1 MANRISHDQN
11 FKNLILD
18 YPRDALSFFAPDEA
32 PLPDDKVQIT
42 PLRQEQ
48 LQQFLGARYRELDV
62 PLQVDWT
69 DGRRQTLLFAIEE
82 ETDPR
87 QFSILRL
94 AHYCLDLAELY
105 NTNRVVPV
113 VIFLG
118 EADSAPASLAL
129 GSNHHNHMTF
139 DYLSC
144 KLKDIP
150 YERWQH
156 SDNLVARLNLPNMKY
171 PAVQKTEVFDKAY
184 HGLLALEPDRVK
196 QAKYLRYIDIYTKL
210 TDNEL
215 QQWQQEYLEDKPNMA
230 GYAEYLREEGKQV
243 GLQEGRQ
250 EGRQVGLQEGRQE
263 GRQEGERTVL
273 ERQLQRRFGVLTPE
287 ITEKLSEAS
296 SVDLENWAENV
307 LDAETLD
314 DVFDSSH

>member
-18 YPRDALSFFAPDEA
+18 YPRDALSFFAPDDA
-32 PLPDDKVQIT
+32 PLPDDQVKFT
-42 PLRQEQ
+42 PIRQEQ
-48 LQQFLGARYRELDV
+48 LQQYPGAHFRELDV
-62 PLQVDWT
+62 PLQVDWI
-69 DGRRQTLLFAIEE
+69 DGRRETILFAIEE
-82 ETDPR
+82 ETDQR
-87 QFSILRL
+87 HFSILRL
-94 AHYCLDLAELY
+94 AHYCLDLVEL
-105 NTNRVVPV
+105 NKTNRVVPLV
-113 VIFLG
+113 VFLG
-118 EADSAPASLAL
+118 EADLAPASLVM

-171 PAVQKTEVFDKAY
+171 PAVQKKEVFDQAY
-184 HGLLALEPDRVK
+184 RGLLALEPDQVK
-196 QAKYLRYIDIYTKL
+196 QAKYLRFIDIYAGL

-215 QQWQQEYLEDKPNMA
+215 QQWQQQYLEDKPNMA
-230 GYAEYLREEGKQV
+230 GYAEYLRQEGKQIGLQQ

-250 EGRQVGLQEGRQE
+250 EGRQEGL
-263 GRQEGERTVL
+263 QEGERTVL

-296 SVDLENWAENV
+296 STELENWAEKV
-307 LDAETLD
+307 LDAKTLE

>member
-87 QFSILRL
+87 QFSIIRL

-184 HGLLALEPDRVK
+184 NGLLALEPDRVK
-196 QAKYLRYIDIYTKL
+196 QAKYLRYIDIYAGL

-215 QQWQQEYLEDKPNMA
+215 QQWQQQYLEDKPNMA
-230 GYAEYLREEGKQV
+230 GYAEYLRQEGKQV

>member
-18 YPRDALSFFAPDEA
+18 YPRDALSFFAPNHA
-32 PLPDDKVQIT
+32 PLPDDQVEFT

-48 LQQFLGARYRELDV
+48 LQQHPGAHYRELDM

-69 DGRRQTLLFAIEE
+69 DGRRKTLLFAIEE

-87 QFSILRL
+87 HFSIHRL
-94 AHYCLDLAELY
+94 AHYCIDLVEL
-105 NTNRVVPV
+105 NKSDRVVPV

-118 EADSAPASLAL
+118 EAGSAPASLAVGDEYKRFL
-129 GSNHHNHMTF
+129 TF
-139 DYLSC
+139 EYLSC

-150 YERWQH
+150 YESWQQ
-156 SDNLVARLNLPNMKY
+156 SDNLVARLNLPNMRY
-171 PAVQKTEVFDKAY
+171 PVDQKKEVFDQAY

-196 QAKYLRYIDIYTKL
+196 QAKYLSFIDIYAGL

-215 QQWQQEYLEDKPNMA
+215 QQWQQQYLEDEPNMA
-230 GYAEYLREEGKQV
+230 GYAEYLRQEGKQIGLQEGLKE
-243 GLQEGRQ
+243 GLQEGR
-250 EGRQVGLQEGRQE
+250 V
-263 GRQEGERTVL
+263 EGERTVL
-273 ERQLQRRFGVLTPE
+273 ERQLNRRFGTLSPE
-287 ITEKLSEAS
+287 ISKKLSEAS
-296 SVDLENWAENV
+296 STDLENWAEKV

-314 DVFDSSH
+314 DVFVSNH

>member
-1 MANRISHDQN
+1 M
-11 FKNLILD
+11 
-18 YPRDALSFFAPDEA
+18 
-32 PLPDDKVQIT
+32 V
-42 PLRQEQ
+42 
-48 LQQFLGARYRELDV
+48 
-62 PLQVDWT
+62 
-69 DGRRQTLLFAIEE
+69 
-82 ETDPR
+82 
-87 QFSILRL
+87 
-94 AHYCLDLAELY
+94 
-105 NTNRVVPV
+105 
-113 VIFLG
+113 
-118 EADSAPASLAL
+118 
-129 GSNHHNHMTF
+129 SNHHNHMTF

-171 PAVQKTEVFDKAY
+171 PAGQKKEVFDQAY
-184 HGLLALEPDRVK
+184 RGLLALEPDQVK
-196 QAKYLRYIDIYTKL
+196 QAKYLKFIDIYTGL

-230 GYAEYLREEGKQV
+230 GYAEYLRQEGKQIGLQQ

-250 EGRQVGLQEGRQE
+250 EGRQEGL
-263 GRQEGERTVL
+263 QEGERTVL

-296 SVDLENWAENV
+296 STDLENWAENV
-307 LDAETLD
+307 LDAKTLE

>member
-18 YPRDALSFFAPDEA
+18 YPRAALSFFVPNEA

-48 LQQFLGARYRELDV
+48 LQQFLGAHYRELDV
-62 PLQVDWT
+62 PLQVDWV

-94 AHYCLDLAELY
+94 AHYCLDLAEL
-105 NTNRVVPV
+105 NKTNRVVPV

-118 EADSAPASLAL
+118 EADLAPSSLAL
-129 GSNHHNHMTF
+129 GSDHHNHMTF

-171 PAVQKTEVFDKAY
+171 PAVQKKEVFDKAY
-184 HGLLALEPDRVK
+184 RGLLALEPDRVR
-196 QAKYLRYIDIYTKL
+196 QAKYLRFIDIYAGL

-215 QQWQQEYLEDKPNMA
+215 QQWQQQYLEDKPNMA
-230 GYAEYLREEGKQV
+230 GYAEYLRQEGKQI
-243 GLQEGRQ
+243 GL
-250 EGRQVGLQEGRQE
+250 QE

-296 SVDLENWAENV
+296 STELENWAENV
-307 LDAETLD
+307 LDAEKLE
-314 DVFDSSH
+314 DVFGSSH

>member
-1 MANRISHDQN
+1 MPANRGTVYLFPKLNITEGS
-11 FKNLILD
+11 
-18 YPRDALSFFAPDEA
+18 DALAGYNYKWLLSRNIRLNHTCSIMSF
-32 PLPDDKVQIT
+32 T
-42 PLRQEQ
+42 PALYSDPTR
-48 LQQFLGARYRELDV
+48 
-62 PLQVDWT
+62 
-69 DGRRQTLLFAIEE
+69 LF
-82 ETDPR
+82 
-87 QFSILRL
+87 
-94 AHYCLDLAELY
+94 
-105 NTNRVVPV
+105 
-113 VIFLG
+113 
-118 EADSAPASLAL
+118 
-129 GSNHHNHMTF
+129 NHMTF

-171 PAVQKTEVFDKAY
+171 PAGQKKEVFDQAY
-184 HGLLALEPDRVK
+184 RGLLALEPDQVK
-196 QAKYLRYIDIYTKL
+196 QAKYLKFIDIYTGL

-230 GYAEYLREEGKQV
+230 GYAEYLRQEGKQIGLQQ

-250 EGRQVGLQEGRQE
+250 EGRQEGL
-263 GRQEGERTVL
+263 QEGERTVL

-296 SVDLENWAENV
+296 STDLENWAENV
-307 LDAETLD
+307 LDAKTLE

>member
-18 YPRDALSFFAPDEA
+18 YPRDALSFFAPNEA
-32 PLPDDKVQIT
+32 PLPDDQVEFT

-48 LQQFLGARYRELDV
+48 LQQHLGAHYRELDV
-62 PLQVDWT
+62 PLQVEWT
-69 DGRRQTLLFAIEE
+69 DGRRETILFALEE

-87 QFSILRL
+87 HFSIHRL
-94 AHYCLDLAELY
+94 IHYCVDLSKL
-105 NTNRVVPV
+105 NKTNRVIPV

-118 EADSAPASLAL
+118 EAGSAPASLAL
-129 GSNHHNHMTF
+129 GSKDHNHLTF

-156 SDNLVARLNLPNMKY
+156 SDNLVARLNLPNMRY
-171 PAVQKTEVFDKAY
+171 PADHKKEVFDQAY

-196 QAKYLRYIDIYTKL
+196 QAKYLRYIDIYAGL

-230 GYAEYLREEGKQV
+230 GYAEYLIQEGK
-243 GLQEGRQ
+243 
-250 EGRQVGLQEGRQE
+250 QVGLQEGRQE
-263 GRQEGERTVL
+263 GRQEGERLVL
-273 ERQLQRRFGVLTPE
+273 ERLLQRRFGVLTPE

-296 SVDLENWAENV
+296 STELENWAENV
-307 LDAETLD
+307 LDAEKLE
-314 DVFDSSH
+314 DVFGSSH

>member
-1 MANRISHDQN
+1 M
-11 FKNLILD
+11 
-18 YPRDALSFFAPDEA
+18 
-32 PLPDDKVQIT
+32 
-42 PLRQEQ
+42 
-48 LQQFLGARYRELDV
+48 
-62 PLQVDWT
+62 
-69 DGRRQTLLFAIEE
+69 
-82 ETDPR
+82 
-87 QFSILRL
+87 
-94 AHYCLDLAELY
+94 
-105 NTNRVVPV
+105 PV

-118 EADSAPASLAL
+118 EADLAPASLAL
-129 GSNHHNHMTF
+129 GSDHHNHMTF

-171 PAVQKTEVFDKAY
+171 PAVQKKEVFDKAY

-196 QAKYLRYIDIYTKL
+196 QAKYLRFIDIYAGL

-215 QQWQQEYLEDKPNMA
+215 QQWQQQYLEDKPNMA
-230 GYAEYLREEGKQV
+230 GYAEYL
-243 GLQEGRQ
+243 
-250 EGRQVGLQEGRQE
+250 RQE

-296 SVDLENWAENV
+296 STELENWAEKV
-307 LDAETLD
+307 LDAKTLE